1 MLSNN
6 QSVDRISR
14 ALDASILRQNVI
26 TNNIA
31 NVDTPQFKRS
41 EVRFEQYLKK
51 ELQSSKSSFV
61 GNRTDPRHIP
71 IGNSS
76 SDQPISAQI
85 TVDQTTSMNNNNN
98 NVDIDHEMSLMA
110 KNQLYYNT
118 LIQQMN
124 HEFKITRTV
133 IDGRG

>member
-1 MLSNN
+1 MLSKN
-6 QSVDRISR
+6 QAVDRISR

-31 NVDTPQFKRS
+31 NIDTPHFKRS
-41 EVRFEQYLKK
+41 EVRFEQFLKQ
-51 ELQSSKSSFV
+51 ELQAYKSTFV
-61 GNRTDPRHIP
+61 GTRTDPRHLF
-71 IGNSS
+71 IGGSS
-76 SDQPISAQI
+76 SEPIHAQI
-85 TVDQTTSMNNNNN
+85 TVDQTTSMNNNSN
-98 NVDIDHEMSLMA
+98 NVDIDHEMSLLA

-124 HEFKITRTV
+124 GQFKKLKTA

>member
-31 NVDTPQFKRS
+31 NIDTPYFKRS
-41 EVRFEQYLKK
+41 EVRFEQYLQQ
-51 ELQSSKSSFV
+51 ELQSTKSSFV
-61 GNRTDPRHIP
+61 GNRTDPRHLF
-71 IGNSS
+71 IGNSPS
-76 SDQPISAQI
+76 GEPISANI
-85 TVDQTTSMNNNNN
+85 NVDQNTSMNNNFN

-118 LIQQMN
+118 LIQRMN
-124 HEFKITRTV
+124 GKFSSIKTA

>member
-6 QSVDRISR
+6 QSMDRISR

-31 NVDTPQFKRS
+31 NIDTPQFKRS
-41 EVRFEQYLKK
+41 EVRFEQYLHQ
-51 ELQSSKSSFV
+51 ELQSYKSSFV
-61 GNRTDPRHIP
+61 GRRTDPRHFF
-71 IGNSS
+71 IGSS
-76 SDQPISAQI
+76 SGEQPISAQI
-85 TVDQTTSMNNNNN
+85 TVDQTTSMNNNSN

-124 HEFKITRTV
+124 HEFKMTRTA

>member
-31 NVDTPQFKRS
+31 NIDTPHFKRS
-41 EVRFEQYLKK
+41 EVRFEQYLRQ
-51 ELQSSKSSFV
+51 ELQSTKSTFV
-61 GNRTDPRHIP
+61 GNRTDPRHLFIGGSLNGEP
-71 IGNSS
+71 INAS
-76 SDQPISAQI
+76 I
-85 TVDQTTSMNNNNN
+85 TVDQKTSMNNNYN

-118 LIQQMN
+118 LIQRMN
-124 HEFKITRTV
+124 GKFSSIKTA

>member
-6 QSVDRISR
+6 HSVDRISR

-31 NVDTPQFKRS
+31 NIDTPQFKRS
-41 EVRFEQYLKK
+41 EVRFEQYLKQ
-51 ELQSSKSSFV
+51 ELQSNKSSFV
-61 GNRTDPRHIP
+61 GRRTDPRHII
-71 IGNSS
+71 IGSS
-76 SDQPISAQI
+76 SNEQPISAQI
-85 TVDQTTSMNNNNN
+85 TVEQATTMNNNNN

-124 HEFKITRTV
+124 HEFKLTRIA

>member
-6 QSVDRISR
+6 QSMDRISR

-31 NVDTPQFKRS
+31 NIDTPHFKRS
-41 EVRFEQYLKK
+41 EVRFEQYLQQQ
-51 ELQSSKSSFV
+51 LQATKSSFV
-61 GNRTDPRHIP
+61 GNRTDPRHLF
-71 IGNSS
+71 IGSS
-76 SDQPISAQI
+76 ASGEPVSASM
-85 TVDQTTSMNNNNN
+85 TVDQNTSINNNHN

-118 LIQQMN
+118 LIQRMN
-124 HEFKITRTV
+124 GKFKAIRTA